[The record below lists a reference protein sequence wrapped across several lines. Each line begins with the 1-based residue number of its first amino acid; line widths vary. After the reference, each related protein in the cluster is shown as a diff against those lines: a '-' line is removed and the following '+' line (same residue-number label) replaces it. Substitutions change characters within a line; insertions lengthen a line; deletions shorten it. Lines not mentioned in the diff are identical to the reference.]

1 MMCSWFRAHWSA
13 NLDEQIISLNS
24 WSLWTADLVVQII
37 SILKSMRMEKNALVL
52 IFVDLH
58 IHLICLCAGCAYVDA
73 RFMVILFIHVSVCIC
88 FSKYLLD
95 INSSNSVSLNCYSIF
110 YFIVVWLFCLIIYIF
125 FRCLYGG
132 CICFFLCF
140 EYFFLSIFGY
150 VFIFYSPYPRIYSLH
165 NCVWNH

>member
-125 FRCLYGG
+125 LDACTLGVSVFLMFWIFFSIYIWV
-132 CICFFLCF
+132 CIYLLFT
-140 EYFFLSIFGY
+140 LSTDL
-150 VFIFYSPYPRIYSLH
+150 FIT
-165 NCVWNH
+165 